1 MKPSVPVKSLAEEIK
16 QSSFESDHQ
25 RVVLNILFTNGWLK
39 EQLAQWLKPF
49 GLTAQQFNVVRIL
62 RGQHPQPVTT
72 WEIRDRMLDKMSDAS
87 RLVDRLAKL
96 KYVEKCVS
104 PGDRRLVDVRISAAG
119 LALLEQIDVRT
130 TAPQERMKE
139 ALTPEEAQLLSSL
152 LDKLRAC

>member
-1 MKPSVPVKSLAEEIK
+1 MKTSVPVKSLAEEIK

-25 RVVLNILFTNGWLK
+25 RVVINMLFTYGWLK
-39 EQLAQWLKPF
+39 EQLATWLKPY
-49 GLTAQQFNVVRIL
+49 GLTSQQFNVLRIL
-62 RGQHPQPVTT
+62 RGQHPKPVTT
-72 WEIRDRMLDKMSDAS
+72 WEIRERMLDKMSDAS

-104 PGDRRLVDVRISAAG
+104 PGDRRLVDVRISDAG

-130 TAPQERMKE
+130 NAPYDRMKD
-139 ALTPEEAQLLSSL
+139 ALTPEEAQQLSHL